1 MQIRKTRQIL
11 KALAEDTRLRIVNL
25 LKEGKLNVT
34 DICEVLGKKQ
44 STVSKH
50 LTRLRLTGIVID
62 KRSGNNVYYL
72 LNKSKDKEYVHFLD
86 TVIKGLSDIEVF
98 RKDEKKLS
106 EIKKKTK
113 SK

>member
-11 KALAEDTRLRIVNL
+11 KALAEDTRLRIVSL
-25 LKEGKLNVT
+25 LKGRKLNVS
-34 DICEVLGKKQ
+34 DICGVLDKKQ

-50 LTRLRLTGIVID
+50 LTRLRLTGIVVD
-62 KRSGNNVYYL
+62 KRSGNNVYYV

-98 RKDEKKLS
+98 RKDEEKLAELKKLNQN
-106 EIKKKTK
+106 
-113 SK
+113 